1 MKLIEDA
8 NKQTLERMLA
18 GEPRLIDI
26 VPAREVLSGLKERMI
41 LHAGPPIEWERMCGP
56 MRGAVAGAI
65 VFEGWARDLQSAA
78 DMAASGAIAFHPNHH
93 FGAVGPM
100 TGMTT
105 VSMPVFVVE
114 NKRFGNR
121 AYCAINEGLGKVMR
135 FGGND
140 ENVRARLAWLRD
152 VFGPTLGKAI
162 RAHGGVDLKA
172 IIARGLSMGD
182 EMHQRNLACSSVF
195 LREVGPALA
204 RTSDDNEVLAGC
216 IAFIAQN
223 DQFFLNIAMAMG
235 KALTDPANGI
245 RGSTVVTAMCRN
257 GTDFGVRV
265 SGLGDRWFTAPVE
278 MPEGLY
284 FPGYSRKD
292 ANPDMGDSA
301 IVETV
306 GLGGFAM
313 AAAPAVA
320 GFIGAGSPSSAGD
333 FTRAMGE
340 ITVGQNPEWT
350 IPALDFAGVPTGIDV
365 RLVVETGRAPVI
377 NTGIAHREP
386 GIGQVGA
393 GVVRAP
399 MACFQ
404 QAVVAIAE
412 DLGVS

>member
-1 MKLIEDA
+1 MKLIEEA
-8 NKQTLERMLA
+8 NKEALA
-18 GEPRLIDI
+18 RIVEGEPRLVDI
-26 VPAREVLSGLKERMI
+26 VPARDALPGLKERMI
-41 LHAGPPIEWERMCGP
+41 LHAGPPIEWQRMCGP

-65 VFEGWARDLQSAA
+65 VFEGWAPDLQSATEL
-78 DMAASGAIAFHPNHH
+78 AASGGIAFHPNHH
-93 FGAVGPM
+93 FAAVGPM

-105 VSMPVFVVE
+105 VSMPLFVVE
-114 NKRFGNR
+114 NRKFGNR

-140 ENVRARLAWLRD
+140 ESVLARLAWLRD
-152 VFGPTLGKAI
+152 IFGPVLGKAI
-162 RAHGGVDLKA
+162 RARGGVDLKA

-195 LREVGPALA
+195 LREVGPSLA
-204 RTSDDNEVLAGC
+204 RTSADNAVLADC

-235 KALTDPANGI
+235 KALTDPAKGI
-245 RGSTVVTAMCRN
+245 RGSTVVTAMSRN
-257 GTDFGVRV
+257 GTDFGIRV

-320 GFIGAGSPSSAGD
+320 GFVGAGSPSMAGN

-365 RLVVETGRAPVI
+365 RLVVETGLAPVI

-399 MACFQ
+399 MDCFR